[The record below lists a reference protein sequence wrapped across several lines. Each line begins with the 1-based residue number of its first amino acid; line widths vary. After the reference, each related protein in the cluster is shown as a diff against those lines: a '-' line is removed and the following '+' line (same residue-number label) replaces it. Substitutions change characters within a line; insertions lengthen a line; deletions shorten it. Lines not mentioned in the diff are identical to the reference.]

1 MDLQLNGRRAL
12 VTGSSSGIGEGIARM
27 MAEEGC
33 RVVVHGRNR
42 ERAEKIAAAIGA
54 AGVAIGALASDD
66 EAQAVHDQARAA
78 LGGPIDIL
86 VNNAGGSQTGSNV
99 RPPLQITAAEWIAN
113 YQMNALAAVRMCLL
127 AVPHM
132 VENKWGR
139 VINVSSAVAL
149 QPNNLGSDYSGA
161 KAAMNNFTV
170 SLAGSLKG
178 VGVTVNTITPGVILV
193 DNVIRWGRE
202 KFGHAGMT
210 LDEVAQC
217 IADAG
222 IFEMPPVGRAGNAED
237 VAIVACMLA
246 SPRSGFITGSNYRI
260 DGGQVRAVI

>member
-1 MDLQLNGRRAL
+1 MDLQLKGRRAL
-12 VTGSSSGIGEGIARM
+12 VTGSSAGIGEGIARM
-27 MAEEGC
+27 LAEEGC

-42 ERAEKIAAAIGA
+42 ERAGKVAAEIGA
-54 AGVAIGALASDD
+54 AGVAIGVLSSDD
-66 EAQAVHDQARAA
+66 AAAAVHAEACAA
-78 LGGPIDIL
+78 LGGPVDIL

-99 RPPLQITAAEWIAN
+99 RGPLDITTDEWIAN
-113 YQMNALAAVRMCLL
+113 YQTNALAAVRMCLL
-127 AVPHM
+127 AVPDM
-132 VENKWGR
+132 VAAKWGR

-178 VGVTVNTITPGVILV
+178 AGVTVNTLTPGVILV

-202 KFGHAGMT
+202 KFGSEAMS
-210 LDEVAQC
+210 LDEVAQS

-222 IFEMPPVGRAGNAED
+222 IFEMPPVGRAGSAED
-237 VAIVACMLA
+237 IALVACMLA
-246 SPRSGFITGSNYRI
+246 SPRSGFITGANYRV
-260 DGGQVRAVI
+260 DGGQVRTV